1 VPERPSETDRAKF
14 VRGAEGTAVKELQVD
29 VDNDDTIIVSKPGT
43 EFLVAYQMRPN
54 EPFLIMTHS
63 WLAPTIMSREI
74 TDFRAKAFAAATAKA
89 RELGWIV

>member
-1 VPERPSETDRAKF
+1 MT
-14 VRGAEGTAVKELQVD
+14 VKELQVD
-29 VDNDDTIIVSKPGT
+29 VEGDETIMVSKPGT
-43 EFLVAYQMRPN
+43 EFLLAYQMRPN

-63 WLAPTIMSREI
+63 WLGPTITSSEI

>member
-1 VPERPSETDRAKF
+1 M
-14 VRGAEGTAVKELQVD
+14 AVKEIQVD
-29 VDNDDTIIVSKPGT
+29 VENDDTIIVTKPGT

-54 EPFLIMTHS
+54 EPSLIMTHT

-74 TDFRAKAFAAATAKA
+74 TDFRAKAFGAALAKA